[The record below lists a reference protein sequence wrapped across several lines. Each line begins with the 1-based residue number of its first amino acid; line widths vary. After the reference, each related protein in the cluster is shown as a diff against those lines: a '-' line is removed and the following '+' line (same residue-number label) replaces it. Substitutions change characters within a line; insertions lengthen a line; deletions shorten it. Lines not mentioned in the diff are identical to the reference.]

1 MISLH
6 NLHIDSKAYILS
18 NAHKFVVRNVCF
30 AGCLSKYRRAFIVY
44 MFRRPPEVF
53 SWLSDNALVLR
64 VRESAYE
71 ATVKWREKVSYIQQM
86 GNNHHDTTRRCAEH
100 YVNAMDII

>member
-71 ATVKWREKVSYIQQM
+71 ATVKMERKGVIYSANGQ
-86 GNNHHDTTRRCAEH
+86 
-100 YVNAMDII
+100 